1 MNLNMRMTSTPRL
14 MRGLVLLVPAI
25 ALLAT
30 SGCGHR
36 RQTLRPM
43 YVTPA
48 PVTTAPA
55 TTTPSC
61 PTTTVPGGGE
71 PALTVPGGGEPA
83 LTPPTL
89 GPAPPAG
96 EVPTPVSPRSST
108 VTPPR
113 PNLPDQPNLEP
124 VPENIPRATPSNV
137 PPLKAPN
144 TSLYNDRRSPYG
156 RLRPVTL
163 RERLRPLANDP
174 DDLFQPPKADRPW
187 KYIVLHHSA
196 NPDGSYDQIDR
207 EHRKVLGWQG
217 CGYHFIVGNG
227 TGSPDGQIE
236 VAQRWTN
243 QKNGVHTRNGKN
255 TDVNEYGIGICLVGD
270 LDKAPPTPRQ
280 IAATK
285 ALIAYLGDRYQ
296 IPPDHIGTHARLANS
311 PTACPGKN
319 FPEQAILGSGN
330 HLVQR

>member
-1 MNLNMRMTSTPRL
+1 
-14 MRGLVLLVPAI
+14 
-25 ALLAT
+25 
-30 SGCGHR
+30 
-36 RQTLRPM
+36 
-43 YVTPA
+43 
-48 PVTTAPA
+48 
-55 TTTPSC
+55 
-61 PTTTVPGGGE
+61 
-71 PALTVPGGGEPA
+71 
-83 LTPPTL
+83 
-89 GPAPPAG
+89 
-96 EVPTPVSPRSST
+96 
-108 VTPPR
+108 
-113 PNLPDQPNLEP
+113 
-124 VPENIPRATPSNV
+124 
-137 PPLKAPN
+137 
-144 TSLYNDRRSPYG
+144 RRSPYG